1 MQRPGVELT
10 VVETYGGSLWRDL
23 RDGRLDAL
31 IAPIGQ
37 ASADLRTL
45 DLGYETWVA
54 LVGMNHRLAGI
65 GPLPARGLAGERI
78 AVTGHRDGA
87 ALDKQIAE
95 LLAGLGV
102 TPELATAGPAPLA
115 AVAAGEMVA
124 LTTTEEALPAGVI
137 ARTLDPRC
145 TLAFELLW
153 RDESPSPA
161 LTELIGLADA
171 HARRAPARRR
181 LAAVA

>member
-1 MQRPGVELT
+1 
-10 VVETYGGSLWRDL
+10 
-23 RDGRLDAL
+23 
-31 IAPIGQ
+31 
-37 ASADLRTL
+37 
-45 DLGYETWVA
+45 
-54 LVGMNHRLAGI
+54 
-65 GPLPARGLAGERI
+65 
-78 AVTGHRDGA
+78 
-87 ALDKQIAE
+87 
-95 LLAGLGV
+95 
-102 TPELATAGPAPLA
+102 
-115 AVAAGEMVA
+115 MVA